1 MKKLTSI
8 FVLIIMTLGVT
19 MNVAFAE
26 STDLYDDA
34 TQNQYGSTEIE
45 LLANSNYQLT
55 VFRDDEQWEANH
67 FLQELS
73 QDTLTLEISGITG
86 WMFEGDSYDWESF
99 ATYTTTFSTTT
110 AASLFIDVYSSN
122 SNYNL
127 ALLYPNVDIQV
138 VWLGNTEPIDEV
150 PPQYTYSN
158 VSVDTPYYDLVTV
171 AEIQAQLQATDDED
185 GDVTDRIQVYED
197 HYTSITPKVVGDEYF
212 IMFVVDDTAG
222 NSAYLRVDIEVID
235 DKRPV
240 MENGQDQYV
249 NGSTINFTWY
259 DDEMGEDENPI
270 DEYQSYVSIIDE
282 YYGTVV
288 LDDINATSTGW
299 IFAYTGDWGTF
310 SPKTPGT
317 YNLVTSV
324 TDPSGNTMSYTM
336 HVVIN
341 DNQAPV
347 IAGED
352 ALEIEVTDFNVNDI
366 ISQYSASDLEDGV
379 LTVELAYSYTVTD
392 YESEDYGTTYNYDY
406 EWMNN
411 PVLGVYT
418 LYLKATD
425 SYGVTTIKE
434 VEITLIDTTA
444 PIFKINNI
452 TTSNYSHTV
461 YMSDTTSLQAL
472 IDSII
477 AIDAYDGELTLEM
490 LVPAFPSF
498 AVPGTH
504 NLAITVTDS
513 SSNVG
518 TLTITV
524 TVADDILPVING
536 ATKIVKGKTEILTLS
551 DILATLTATDNV
563 DGSLTL
569 ELVQDGYSGNSGVIG
584 SYLVKYKATDTAGNI
599 KYHDVRIWVVD
610 NQAPAWII
618 NDYFVNL
625 GVNEVM
631 TRAEL
636 VSLLQSAGMI
646 GSDISYTV
654 TFLTDE
660 YTGNETVEGA
670 YSVVMNVT
678 YEDGSESVLSLELNV
693 PEYTDDDVIVVD
705 PVPVQTGLQKFI
717 TGVTNVAKNVW
728 EFIKSVASWI
738 WDKLV
743 WTYDHIL
750 VPVYEFIFV
759 KDTPETI
766 PPVTTETPLSNTT
779 NNTTTMLLP
788 VTSTSSP
795 IQYL

>member
-8 FVLIIMTLGVT
+8 FVLLVMTIGV
-19 MNVAFAE
+19 MANVVAAE
-26 STDLYDDA
+26 SNDLYDDA
-34 TQNQYGSTEIE
+34 TQNQNGSTEIE
-45 LLANSNYQLT
+45 LLANSNYRLT
-55 VFRDDEQWEANH
+55 VYRDDAQWEANH

-73 QDTLTLEISGITG
+73 QDTLVLEIYGVTD
-86 WMFEGDSYDWESF
+86 WLFEGNSQAWENF
-99 ATYTTTFSTTT
+99 TTYTTTFSTTSS
-110 AASLFIDVYSSN
+110 ASLFIDIYST
-122 SNYNL
+122 YND
-127 ALLYPNVDIQV
+127 AIPLLYPNVDVQLI
-138 VWLGNTEPIDEV
+138 WLGNTEPVDEV

-158 VSVDTPYYDLVTV
+158 VSVDTPYYDLVTL
-171 AEIQAQLQATDDED
+171 AEIQAELQAIDDED

-197 HYTSITPKVVGDEYF
+197 NYTSVTPKVVGDEYF

-222 NSAYLRVDIEVID
+222 NSAYLRVDVEIID
-235 DKRPV
+235 DLRPV

-259 DDEMGEDENPI
+259 DDEMGEGENPI
-270 DEYQSYVSIIDE
+270 EEFQSHTSIIDD

-288 LDDINATSTGW
+288 LDDSNAISAGW
-299 IFAYTGDWGTF
+299 VFTYTGDWGVF

-324 TDPSGNTMSYTM
+324 TDPSGNTMTYTLN
-336 HVVIN
+336 VVIS

-347 IAGED
+347 ILGED
-352 ALEIEVTDFNVNDI
+352 ILEIEVTEFNVNDI
-366 ISQYSASDLEDGV
+366 VAQYSASDAEDGV
-379 LTVELAYSYTVTD
+379 ISVELDSSHDYT
-392 YESEDYGTTYNYDY
+392 
-406 EWMNN
+406 WMNN
-411 PVLGVYT
+411 PELGSYF

-425 SYGVTTIKE
+425 SYGVTTIKQ
-434 VEITLIDTTA
+434 VEIILEDTTS
-444 PIFKINNI
+444 PIFKIDNI
-452 TTSNYSHTV
+452 TTTDYAHTV
-461 YMSDTTSLQAL
+461 YMSDTTSLQTL
-472 IDSII
+472 INGIV

-490 LVPAFPSF
+490 VVPAFPSF
-498 AVPGTH
+498 TVPGTH
-504 NLAITVTDS
+504 NLPITVTDS
-513 SSNVG
+513 SGNVG
-518 TLTITV
+518 TLNITV
-524 TVADDILPVING
+524 TVADDVLPVING
-536 ATKIVKGKTEILTLS
+536 AVKIVKGKTEILTLS

-563 DGSLTL
+563 DGSLAL
-569 ELVQDGYSGNSGVIG
+569 ELVQDGYSGNSGIIG

-670 YSVVMNVT
+670 YLVVMNVT
-678 YEDGSESVLSLELNV
+678 YADGSESVLSLELNV
-693 PEYTDDDVIVVD
+693 PEYTDDEVIVVD
-705 PVPVQTGLQKFI
+705 PDPVQTGLQKFI
-717 TGVTNVAKNVW
+717 SGVVNIAKNIW
-728 EFIKSVASWI
+728 EAIKSIATWI

-743 WTYDHIL
+743 WVYDNIL

-759 KDTPETI
+759 KDTPDVI
-766 PPVTTETPLSNTT
+766 PPITTETPLNNTT
-779 NNTTTMLLP
+779 NSSTTRLLP
-788 VTSTSSP
+788 VTTTTSP